1 VDDARDNGE
10 MDGTGWPEPPL
21 LLRRRRDGGTYV
33 IEDDAGRVRA
43 TCRYRLGVLRRID
56 ADGVAHQVK
65 WRWWR
70 SATLDVIDAAS
81 GRRVLT
87 LRQLTIRIDGGPQLR
102 CTTRSKDGGPRTHRA
117 DEARMSVTDSDDR
130 IVMSLTWDGAPASF
144 GTSTK
149 TFERGIAEIDAAAV
163 GPNVGVL
170 TAVAFHVFSTGRGGA
185 G

>member
-1 VDDARDNGE
+1 VDDARDDGE
-10 MDGTGWPEPPL
+10 VDSPSPGEPPL

-33 IEDDAGRVRA
+33 VEDDAGRVRA
-43 TCRYRLGVLRRID
+43 TCRYRLGLLRRID

-70 SATLDVIDAAS
+70 SATLDVIDSAT

-87 LRQLTIRIDGGPQLR
+87 LRQLTITIDGGAQLR
-102 CTTRSKDGGPRTHRA
+102 CATRSKDGGPRTHRA
-117 DEARMSVTDSDDR
+117 DEARMTVTDSHDR
-130 IVMSLTWDGAPASF
+130 IVMSLTWDGARASF

-149 TFERGIAEIDAAAV
+149 TFERGTAEIDAAAV
-163 GPNVGVL
+163 GSNVGVL
-170 TAVAFHVFSTGRGGA
+170 TAVAFHAFSTGRGGA